1 MLNLT
6 YGERNRECEAL
17 QSLISNERNER
28 SVVCG
33 ESYMLFPRSERR
45 WEEGGKRV
53 REYVG
58 RREGEKGGSACLI

>member
-28 SVVCG
+28 NMVCG
-33 ESYMLFPRSERR
+33 ERYMLFPRSERR

-53 REYVG
+53 RVYVRG
-58 RREGEKGGSACLI
+58 REKREGPLV